1 MTDKILKILKNLI
14 WTAIV
19 VFLILIGITFI
30 PIKGNYKVYTVQSGS
45 MEPAIHTGSLIF
57 VKSQES
63 YSVDDIV
70 TRATKGSRATVTHR
84 IISKKTEGSKV
95 IFETKG
101 DANEDPDR
109 ESVSQDTIIGKKFF
123 QIPYIGYPVGYA
135 RTMPGFILLIII
147 PAVIIVYEEIRKI
160 KEEIVNIWKKKNGKE
175 NLLVEDNLSEK
186 KYTRVLAENNITN
199 IGLET
204 KEGLIKKE
212 KISRKKG

>member
-1 MTDKILKILKNLI
+1 MLDKIFKILKNLI

-19 VFLILIGITFI
+19 AFLILIGITFI

-57 VKSQES
+57 VKSQED
-63 YSVDDIV
+63 YNVGDIV
-70 TRATKGSRATVTHR
+70 TRATKDPRVTVTHR

-95 IFETKG
+95 VFETKG

-109 ESVSQDTIIGKKFF
+109 ESVSQDRIIGKEFF

-135 RTMPGFILLIII
+135 RTMPGFIILIII

-175 NLLVEDNLSEK
+175 DLPAEDHLLEK
-186 KYTRVLAENNITN
+186 KYVRVSREDNISN
-199 IGLET
+199 ISFET
-204 KEGLIKKE
+204 KENQTKKE
-212 KISRKKG
+212 KISRKKR